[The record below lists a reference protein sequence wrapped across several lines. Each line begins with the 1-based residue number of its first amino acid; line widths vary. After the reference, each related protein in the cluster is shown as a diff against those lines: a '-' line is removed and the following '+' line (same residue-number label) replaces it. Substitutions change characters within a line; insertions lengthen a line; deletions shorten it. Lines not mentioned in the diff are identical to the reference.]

1 MFSGGA
7 PASQVASPQQN
18 VRREEKFTCL
28 PVTIRSVEV
37 GRNISEGGDFRIH
50 GEEVGMVLVV
60 AVVES
65 IVKQA
70 HSFEFV
76 VNDGTGR
83 IQARHYFTEMKSEL
97 ENLAPGKYVSLV
109 ANVRTVPAPHL
120 AVQFMALIDSPDV
133 ISYHTIE
140 AAHAALTIQR
150 AGSFPSTPAAKRS
163 ITSPPV
169 SDSVSPSWADLM
181 SPPKKSKLEIAPMK
195 TVADTKDESVGDLKQ
210 SVLEC
215 LKAAQPLGEA
225 GLSLSE
231 IAGMFPSAQL
241 LDVSKHLADLVDDGE
256 AFTTI
261 DDEHFA
267 SI

>member
-1 MFSGGA
+1 M
-7 PASQVASPQQN
+7 ASPLQN

-28 PVTIRSVEV
+28 AATIRSVEV
-37 GRNISEGGDFRIH
+37 GRNSSEGGDFRIH

-70 HSFEFV
+70 HSLEFV

-97 ENLAPGKYVSLV
+97 ENLAPGKYVSLA

-120 AVQFMALIDSPDV
+120 AVQFMALINSPDV
-133 ISYHTIE
+133 ISHHMIE

-163 ITSPPV
+163 ITSP
-169 SDSVSPSWADLM
+169 SALDSVSPLGADFL
-181 SPPKKSKLEIAPMK
+181 SPPKKCKLEIAPVK
-195 TVADTKDESVGDLKQ
+195 TVADTKDESVGDLKK
-210 SVLEC
+210 SLLEC
-215 LKAAQPLGEA
+215 LKGAEALGEA

-231 IAGMFPSAQL
+231 IAGMLPSAQL
-241 LDVSKHLADLVDDGE
+241 LDVRKHLADLVDDGE
-256 AFTTI
+256 AYTTI
-261 DDEHFA
+261 DDDHFA